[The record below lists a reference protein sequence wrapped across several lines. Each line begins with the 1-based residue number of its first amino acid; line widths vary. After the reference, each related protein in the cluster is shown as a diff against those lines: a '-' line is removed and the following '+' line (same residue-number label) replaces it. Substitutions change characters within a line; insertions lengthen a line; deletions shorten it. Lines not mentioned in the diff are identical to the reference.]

1 MNAFTQKPDLSQ
13 FIKATRHAHHAQVQG
28 KKAKD
33 NPTPD
38 QKLALHAPIKKGKK

>member
-1 MNAFTQKPDLSQ
+1 MNAFTSKPDLSTFVKQ
-13 FIKATRHAHHAQVQG
+13 AKHAQHARTQG

-38 QKLALHAPIKKGKK
+38 QRLSLHAPIKERRK

>member
-1 MNAFTQKPDLSQ
+1 VNAFTSKPDLSA
-13 FIKATRHAHHAQVQG
+13 FIKQTKHAQHARAQG

-38 QKLALHAPIKKGKK
+38 QKVALHAPIKERRK